1 MLDEWLSPMTF
12 SLFARDYLRKQPL
25 ARPSSAG
32 SAIPVFGWG
41 TLERLLTN
49 DPAADLLVIARG
61 KLVDLPRPRTL
72 AEVRALLLEGVGL
85 VIRRAQQL
93 DAGLARLAAS
103 LTQNIPGEVHVQLFV
118 TPGGTHSFGWHYDD
132 EDVFIV
138 QTEGSKDY
146 FFRENTVEGHRPV
159 GAAADFSQF
168 GNEASAIGTVRLIA
182 GDWLYIPARWWHVAK
197 CVEDSLSIS
206 LGISPEPSWLAVKR
220 P

>member
-25 ARPSSAG
+25 PKPSSARN
-32 SAIPVFGWG
+32 AIAVFGWG
-41 TLERLLTN
+41 TLERLLSN

-72 AEVRALLLEGVGL
+72 AEVRALLLKGVGL

-93 DAGLARLAAS
+93 DASLARLAAS

-118 TPGGTHSFGWHYDD
+118 TPAGAHSFGWHYDE

-146 FFRENTVEGHRPV
+146 YFRDNTVERDRPLDAPPDFTHFGHEV
-159 GAAADFSQF
+159 
-168 GNEASAIGTVRLIA
+168 SAIGTARLIA

-206 LGISPEPSWLAVKR
+206 VGISPEPSWLASQFT
-220 P
+220 